1 MKLIRF
7 NNEPTFSDLMNSF
20 FENDSDNFFARR
32 RCNVPATNIV
42 ENEDSFE
49 LELAVPGMSKED
61 FKIDVENNTLTI
73 SSEKQ
78 EEKEEKEKNY
88 TRREFVYG
96 CFSRSFVLPK
106 SIDAE
111 KIKAEYKNGVLC
123 LNLPKKDEEKLKV
136 KKQIPI
142 N

>member
-7 NNEPTFSDLMNSF
+7 NNEPAFSDLISNF
-20 FENDSDNFFARR
+20 FDNDADNFFNRR
-32 RCNVPATNIV
+32 HCNVPATNIV
-42 ENEDSFE
+42 ENNESFE
-49 LELAVPGMSKED
+49 LELAVPGMKKED

-78 EEKEEKEKNY
+78 EEKEENEKNY
-88 TRREFVYG
+88 TRKEFVYG
-96 CFSRSFVLPK
+96 SFSRSFMLPK
-106 SIDAE
+106 SIDTD
-111 KIKAEYKNGVLC
+111 KIKAEYKDGVLC

-136 KKQIPI
+136 KKQIQI